1 MPRTGSDSAARAD
14 RALGPHPVCLCQ
26 RTGREHTGRSLY
38 HRGAT
43 KAARWTPAPNL
54 GRPAAAAAARAAA
67 ATVDNG
73 AGGGSVAACW
83 AAAAR
88 ETPQDDGAGAAASES
103 GRRFPRLGPCGRAEP
118 GGRQAPRV
126 HRRWGAASSLCS
138 WLNRQLAESHNRSFR
153 KLVTKAL
160 RGCGPS
166 TARRQRG
173 AAARRSGS
181 RRLARI
187 RVEGAQSS
195 SDRDASGRSRTRTWL
210 LRRFSGIWYVLPQPL
225 LLGSGPLPSFSLD
238 DAGDGDR
245 SLIWCCGIWA
255 RLLRVVGDCAL
266 DGFM

>member
-1 MPRTGSDSAARAD
+1 M
-14 RALGPHPVCLCQ
+14 
-26 RTGREHTGRSLY
+26 
-38 HRGAT
+38 
-43 KAARWTPAPNL
+43 
-54 GRPAAAAAARAAA
+54 
-67 ATVDNG
+67 
-73 AGGGSVAACW
+73 AACW

-88 ETPQDDGAGAAASES
+88 ETPQDDAGAAASES
-103 GRRFPRLGPCGRAEP
+103 GRRFPRLGACGRAEP

-245 SLIWCCGIWA
+245 SLIWCCGVWSRGS
-255 RLLRVVGDCAL
+255 RLRERLPRQVCLELLAL
-266 DGFM
+266 ALSMGLCNLKQHSFAQDDKNQGNSQGSRHNLCVQNKITKLSHSSEH